1 MLLRDQNGTK
11 VAMTTYSV
19 LTQSNTHTIINYI
32 FQEHC
37 ISDYIKL
44 IVQSYVVHANILN

>member
-1 MLLRDQNGTK
+1 
-11 VAMTTYSV
+11 MTFFILSI
-19 LTQSNTHTIINYI
+19 LTHNNKLYFPSAKYL
-32 FQEHC
+32 QEHC